1 MEGPVRAGPSKI
13 GVLRVDLIA
22 AKPMRYKTRR
32 LMPGDAFQADDRMGR
47 ILVKAKRARVDAAH
61 APAMRAA
68 PDDLATLRAEYRAK
82 FKKNPGPSWNA
93 AILREKIAAA

>member
-1 MEGPVRAGPSKI
+1 
-13 GVLRVDLIA
+13 LRVDLIA

-47 ILVKAKRARVDAAH
+47 ILVKAKRARVGSAAAV
-61 APAMRAA
+61 APAVACA
-68 PDDLATLRAEYRAK
+68 PDDLAALRAEYRAK

-93 AILREKIAAA
+93 TTLREKIAGNV